1 MYQRLLHL
9 PKNHHFFLFGPR
21 NTGKSTLIELQFPT
35 TTSLWLDL
43 LDTALQA
50 RFLENPEELFHI
62 VSNLAP
68 EITHVVI
75 DEVQKVPKL
84 LDVVQRLMK
93 KKNKFFILTGSS
105 ARKLKRGGA
114 NLLAGRAF
122 VYHLYPLTFVEM
134 GADFNLDIALHWG
147 TLPEVMLLAT
157 DSERFELLTAYAH
170 TYLREEIW
178 EEQII
183 KTLAPFRKFLEVA
196 AQSNGKIV
204 NFANIARE
212 VGVDD
217 KTIKAYFEILEDTLI
232 GFFLEPYHNS
242 VRKQVSGKPKF
253 YLVDT
258 GLMRALARQLEIP
271 LQPRTHAYGN
281 VFEHY
286 IITEIIRLAS
296 YFRHQYRFSYLR
308 TINDVEVDLIVERR
322 GKKTL
327 YIEIKSTDQI
337 TSEMLTFFKKI
348 SKDAK
353 NVEALCLSNDP
364 YAKKFNHVLA
374 LPWQEGIKK
383 IFDDFFKVKNN

>member
-1 MYQRLLHL
+1 MYQRLLNL
-9 PKNHHFFLFGPR
+9 PKNHSFFLFGPR
-21 NTGKSTLIELQFPT
+21 NTGKSTLIEAQFPVT
-35 TTSLWLDL
+35 HSQWFDL
-43 LDTALQA
+43 LDTQLQT
-50 RFLENPEELFHI
+50 RFLENPEELFNI
-62 VSNLAP
+62 VNNLP
-68 EITHVVI
+68 SKITHVVI

-84 LDVVQRLMK
+84 LDVVQRLLK
-93 KKNKFFILTGSS
+93 KKNRFFILTGSS

-122 VYHLYPLTFVEM
+122 VYHLYPLTSFEM
-134 GADFNLDIALHWG
+134 GQDFNLDVALNWG
-147 TLPEVMLLAT
+147 TLPEIMSLST

-232 GFFLEPYHNS
+232 GFFLEPHHNS

-258 GLMRALARQLEIP
+258 GLTRALARQLEIP
-271 LQPRTHAYGN
+271 LKPRTHAYGN
-281 VFEHY
+281 AFEHF
-286 IITEIIRLAS
+286 IITEIMRLAS
-296 YFRHQYRFSYLR
+296 YLRHQYKFSYLR
-308 TINDVEVDLIVERR
+308 TINDVEIDLIIERP
-322 GKKTL
+322 GKNTL
-327 YIEIKSTDQI
+327 YIEIKSTDNI
-337 TSEMLTFFKKI
+337 KSEMLTFFKKI
-348 SKDAK
+348 AKDAK

-364 YAKKFNHVLA
+364 YAKKFDNVLA

-383 IFDDFFKVKNN
+383 IFFSPNDLK

>member
-1 MYQRLLHL
+1 MYARLLTL
-9 PKNHHFFLFGPR
+9 PKNRSFFLFGPR
-21 NTGKSTLIELQFPT
+21 NTGKSTLIEEQFPVSH
-35 TTSLWLDL
+35 SLWLDL
-43 LDTALQA
+43 LDTTLQT
-50 RFLENPEELFHI
+50 RLLENPEELFYQ
-62 VSNLAP
+62 VNNLSS

-122 VYHLYPLTFVEM
+122 VYHLYPLTFIEL
-134 GADFNLDIALHWG
+134 GKDFNLDVALSWG
-147 TLPEVMLLAT
+147 TLPEMLLLKT
-157 DSERFELLTAYAH
+157 DAERFELLTAYAH
-170 TYLREEIW
+170 TYLKEEIW
-178 EEQII
+178 EEHVI

-196 AQSNGKIV
+196 AQSSGKIV

-232 GFFLEPYHNS
+232 GFFLEPYNQS

-258 GLMRALARQLEIP
+258 GLTRALARQLEIP
-271 LQPRTHAYGN
+271 LKPGTHAYGN
-281 VFEHY
+281 AFEQY
-286 IITEIIRLAS
+286 IITEIMRLAS

-308 TINDVEVDLIVERR
+308 TINDVEVDLIIERP
-322 GKKTL
+322 GKSTL
-327 YIEIKSTDQI
+327 YIEIKSTDGI
-337 TSEMLTFFKKI
+337 RSDMLTFFKKI
-348 SKDAK
+348 SKDEK

-364 YAKKFNHVLA
+364 YAKKFDHVLA

-383 IFDDFFKVKNN
+383 IFNQ